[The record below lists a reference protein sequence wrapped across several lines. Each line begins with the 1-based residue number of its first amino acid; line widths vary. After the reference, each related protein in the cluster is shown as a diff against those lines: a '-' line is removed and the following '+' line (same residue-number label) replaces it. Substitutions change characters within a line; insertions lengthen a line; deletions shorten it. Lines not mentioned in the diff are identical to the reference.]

1 MSPIATAACF
11 AWIAAAIVAAFLGAC
26 RGLREG
32 RGRRVA
38 ARLKSPTIY
47 LFTAYLAVA
56 ALVAPRSAGESTS
69 PLLGLAIVLPAAY
82 ALATLSAVG
91 AERRT
96 PLRAIALGLLHGGA
110 VFAAAALV
118 LAATSP
124 AFVPRWLVR

>member
-1 MSPIATAACF
+1 MSSIATAVCLV
-11 AWIAAAIVAAFLGAC
+11 WIVAAIVAAVVGA
-26 RGLREG
+26 RTGLREG
-32 RGRRVA
+32 RGKRVA

-69 PLLGLAIVLPAAY
+69 PLLGLALVLPAAY

-91 AERRT
+91 AERR
-96 PLRAIALGLLHGGA
+96 PPARALALALLHGGA

-118 LAATSP
+118 LAAASP
-124 AFVPRWLVR
+124 AFVPRWLR